1 MKLSEHLIAKTQPL
15 ANTQNMV
22 FWKDYRV
29 SVLQDR
35 LFRIEKN
42 PKKKFRDDATQTV
55 WFRNMPKQNFTVE
68 CSADFAV
75 IQTSSVRLILRKK
88 FTDCRIVTDKEYPLT
103 NAENLGGTYRT
114 LDVCNGNKFC
124 DFVNNKRKNIRL
136 GNGVCSK
143 NGIAYFD
150 DAKSLTLGKDG
161 EIKPE
166 RGAGKDVYLFC
177 YGTDYREAVKAL
189 YLITGAPPSLPRFAF
204 GNWWSRFYRYTD
216 EEYLRL
222 LNKFSD
228 RNVPLTVATVDMDWH
243 YSFFVDEEK
252 GITAKGRDTD
262 FYGGKNGWTGYSW
275 NVNLFPDHKKFL
287 KEVADRN
294 LKITLN
300 LHPADGIRW
309 WEDQYENMAKALGK
323 NPETCEKIEFD
334 FSSTQ
339 FIDRYFP
346 VMLHTHEEDGVDF
359 WWVDWQQGTQSK
371 TAGLDP
377 LWSLNHYHYL
387 DCKRKGEQALILSR
401 FSGIGSH
408 RYPVG
413 FSGDTVI
420 SWETLK
426 YLPYFTATA
435 SNIGYTYWSHDIGG
449 HMLGTMSQELYLRH
463 IQYGVFSPINRL
475 HCSDEGTTT
484 KEPWA
489 YGNGAGRIAEDYL
502 RFRHRMIP
510 HLYTL
515 SQKTHKE
522 GIAIVEPL
530 YYEWQN
536 PIAYEMKEEY
546 IFGENFLVVPVTS
559 PLKKDGYARVQA
571 WLPEGEWT
579 DIFTGDEYTVS
590 EKDGVKKTLLR
601 KLEDI
606 PVLAKAGSF
615 LVLSSDQGNVC
626 KNPKNL
632 ETYVFNGNG
641 EFTLY
646 EDGKAENKAGEV
658 LTKFTSRLE
667 KGEKT
672 CTQTVCVCATG
683 KANVLPKN
691 RTLKLSFR
699 NIKTGKVQV
708 RKNGKHCEAK
718 TVLSDCLRVEF
729 ALEKGVEY
737 EISVSFTTQSKLQK
751 LLERAK
757 EVLTQTEGDN
767 VNKFWNGWKA
777 LEQAKTVEEYVNLMQ
792 YIKVGKEAKE
802 RLLETL

>member
-1 MKLSEHLIAKTQPL
+1 MKLSERLIAKTRPT
-15 ANTQNMV
+15 ANPKNVV
-22 FWKDYRV
+22 FWEDYRV

-42 PKKKFRDDATQTV
+42 AKRKFRDKATQAV
-55 WFRNMPKQNFTVE
+55 WYRDMQKQNFTVE
-68 CSADFAV
+68 KGKDYAV
-75 IQTSSVRLILRKK
+75 ITTEKVRLVLRKK
-88 FTDCRIVTDKEYPLT
+88 FADCRVITDREYPLT

-114 LDVCNGNKFC
+114 LDVCNGNRFQ
-124 DFVNNKRKNIRL
+124 DFVNKTSKPIRL
-136 GNGVCSK
+136 CDGVCAK

-150 DAKSLTLGKDG
+150 DAKSLTLGEDG
-161 EIKPE
+161 EVKPQ
-166 RGAGKDVYLFC
+166 RAQGKDIYLFC

-275 NVNLFPDHKKFL
+275 NKNLFPDYKKFL
-287 KEVADRN
+287 KQVSDKN

-309 WEDQYENMAKALGK
+309 WEDDYERMATALGK
-323 NPETCEKIEFD
+323 DPSVGEKIEFD
-334 FSSTQ
+334 ISSTG
-339 FIDRYFP
+339 FIENYFP
-346 VMLHTHEEDGVDF
+346 VMLHGYEDDGVDF
-359 WWVDWQQGTQSK
+359 WWIDWQQGTQSK
-371 TAGLDP
+371 TDGLDP

-387 DCKRKGEQALILSR
+387 DGKRKSEQPLILSR

-475 HCSDEGTTT
+475 HCSDESTTT
-484 KEPWA
+484 KEPWV

-502 RFRHRMIP
+502 RFRHRLIP

-515 SQKTHKE
+515 SQQTNKD
-522 GIAIVEPL
+522 GLAIIEPL
-530 YYEWQN
+530 YYAWQDE
-536 PIAYEMKEEY
+536 IAYEMKEEY
-546 IFGENFLVVPVTS
+546 IFGQNFIVAPVTS
-559 PLKKDGYARVQA
+559 PLQKDGYARVDA
-571 WLPEGEWT
+571 WIPEGDWT
-579 DIFTGDEYTVS
+579 DIFTGDEYSAPT
-590 EKDGVKKTLLR
+590 GGIRKTLLR
-601 KLEDI
+601 KLEQI

-615 LVLSSDQGNVC
+615 LILSDDTGNAC
-626 KNPKNL
+626 TNPKAL
-632 ETYVFNGNG
+632 ETLVFNGNG

-646 EDGKAENKAGEV
+646 EDRKAERKNGEMRTEFV
-658 LTKFTSRLE
+658 SRLE
-667 KGEKT
+667 EN
-672 CTQTVCVCATG
+672 TQTVTVIAKG
-683 KANVLPKN
+683 NGAVIPKN
-691 RTLKLSFR
+691 RSLKLSFR
-699 NIKTGKVQV
+699 NIKNGKVQATA
-708 RKNGKHCEAK
+708 NGKPIEIK

-729 ALEKGVEY
+729 CLEKGVKY
-737 EISVSFTTQSKLQK
+737 EISVTFAQKSKIEK

-757 EVLTQTEGDN
+757 EILTQTEGDN

-792 YIKVGKEAKE
+792 YIKVGNEAKE